1 MKWDSPSKSKT
12 QNKTFSTQCF
22 FSGKTT
28 EHDTEYWVGK
38 KVGVIKSFSD
48 KTWGI
53 ADIWYPAVLSG
64 APNPCP
70 LVPWLPPCKITRAAM
85 VKTEKKWPKKGTIDN
100 WTVAITGVGDLA
112 PLILYPPVLLVA
124 CLIPSPCCL
133 LSSSWSRIIKSY
145 FTALL
150 CFLMKILPIDEF

>member
-1 MKWDSPSKSKT
+1 MCICCMKWDSPSKSKT

-64 APNPCP
+64 APKP
-70 LVPWLPPCKITRAAM
+70 IRAIFKQAAVM
-85 VKTEKKWPKKGTIDN
+85 ATT
-100 WTVAITGVGDLA
+100 
-112 PLILYPPVLLVA
+112 
-124 CLIPSPCCL
+124 
-133 LSSSWSRIIKSY
+133 
-145 FTALL
+145 F
-150 CFLMKILPIDEF
+150 